1 MNAASSVTGGARLVD
16 FFKRSWFTVAI
27 GAIAV
32 SFAVGALGYSGDAQ
46 KFPLVVGVLTAI
58 LALAELVLA
67 GLGRSVAQAEG
78 GGDYAVGHPKSI
90 MLAVWF
96 VATVAGLY
104 SLGLLI
110 AAFCSTALYFFIF
123 VDRKPVWAVAFGV
136 AHCAFIW
143 LAFDVLAG
151 FRLYQGWVW

>member
-1 MNAASSVTGGARLVD
+1 MNAASSAKGGARVLGLL
-16 FFKRSWFTVAI
+16 RQSWFTVAI

-32 SFAVGALGYSGDAQ
+32 CFAIGALGYSGDAQ

-58 LALAELVLA
+58 LAAAELVLA
-67 GLGRSVAQAEG
+67 GLGRSAVRAD
-78 GGDYAVGHPKSI
+78 GGDAAGGSVKSF

-96 VATVAGLY
+96 TATVAGLY
-104 SLGLLI
+104 MLGLLI
-110 AAFCSTALYFFIF
+110 AAFCSTAVYFFIF